1 MMTTRAAAVRR
12 FVDEFLAKGEEAN
25 TIRTI
30 WYQIKHQIQ
39 PWQKPGQTEAD
50 FSEAVT
56 ETIGAHLW
64 HLFIKG
70 DVDIYER
77 LDITSKAFEKR
88 DLPIIL
94 FCEKQ
99 LPDFD
104 FIADEIEGSVYLSS
118 GQIPNF
124 EIAQMARV
132 LRSESDVYLVTMTDY
147 DPAGREIGAN
157 FAKKLQMA
165 LDAFVY
171 GGTAVHHGPVVFDNP
186 LERYNTYE
194 LSARQQKKW
203 PDGPLGVEL
212 DTIPK
217 TERIEA
223 IRATLQTLL
232 PLAMFEGL
240 SVERARKNAFN
251 ARLET
256 SGEYARLK
264 EAVKAFK
271 DGMWAKVLALEYT
284 FDTKRF
290 EGYRKHEVEKMTEL
304 RSS

>member
-1 MMTTRAAAVRR
+1 MKSRAAAVRR
-12 FVDEFLAKGEEAN
+12 YVDEFLATGAEAN

-64 HLFIKG
+64 TLFIEG

-77 LDITSKAFEKR
+77 LDITSRALERR

-124 EIAQMARV
+124 EIAQMARA
-132 LRSESDVYLVTMTDY
+132 LQSEPDLYLVTMTDY
-147 DPAGREIGAN
+147 DPAGREISSN
-157 FAKKLQMA
+157 FAEKLQMA
-165 LDAFVY
+165 LDAFSHGDSV
-171 GGTAVHHGPVVFDNP
+171 VHHGPVIFEDP

-203 PDGPLGVEL
+203 EGTHGVEL

-217 TERIEA
+217 ADRIEA
-223 IRATLQTLL
+223 IRATLEKLL
-232 PLAMFEGL
+232 PLEMFEAL
-240 SVERARKNAFN
+240 SLERARTKEYTV
-251 ARLET
+251 RLDKSE
-256 SGEYARLK
+256 EYSHLK
-264 EAVKAFK
+264 QAVKAFK
-271 DGMWAKVLALEYT
+271 EGVWAKVLELDYT
-284 FDTKRF
+284 FDTDRF
-290 EGYRKHEVEKMTEL
+290 EVYRNHEVVKMTKITAL
-304 RSS
+304 

>member
-1 MMTTRAAAVRR
+1 MTSRAAAVRR
-12 FVDEFLAKGEEAN
+12 YVDEFLATGVEAN

-30 WYQIKHQIQ
+30 WYQIKHQMQ
-39 PWQKPGQTEAD
+39 SWQKPDQTEAD

-64 HLFIKG
+64 TLFIEG

-77 LDITSKAFEKR
+77 LDITSRALERR

-124 EIAQMARV
+124 EIAQMARA
-132 LRSESDVYLVTMTDY
+132 LQSEPDVYLVTMTDY
-147 DPAGREIGAN
+147 DPAGREISYN

-165 LDAFVY
+165 LDAFSHGDSV
-171 GGTAVHHGPVVFDNP
+171 VHHGPVTFEDP

-203 PDGPLGVEL
+203 ESTHGVEL

-217 TERIEA
+217 TDRIKA
-223 IRATLQTLL
+223 IRATLEKLL
-232 PLAMFEGL
+232 LLEMFEEL
-240 SVERARKNAFN
+240 SLERARTKEYTV
-251 ARLET
+251 RLDKSE
-256 SGEYARLK
+256 EYSHLK
-264 EAVKAFK
+264 QAVKMFK
-271 DGMWAKVLALEYT
+271 EEMWAKVLELDYT
-284 FDTKRF
+284 FDTDRF
-290 EGYRKHEVEKMTEL
+290 EVYRDHEVVKMTKITAL
-304 RSS
+304 

>member
-1 MMTTRAAAVRR
+1 MITRAAAVRQ
-12 FVDEFLAKGEEAN
+12 FVDAFLAAGEEAN

-30 WYQIKHQIQ
+30 WYKIKHEMQ
-39 PWQKPGQTEAD
+39 PWQKPEQTEAD

-56 ETIGAHLW
+56 ETIGAYLW
-64 HLFIKG
+64 SLFIEG

-77 LDITSKAFEKR
+77 LDITSKAFERR

-104 FIADEIEGSVYLSS
+104 FIAEEIEGSVYLSS

-132 LRSESDVYLVTMTDY
+132 LQSEPEVYLVTMTDF
-147 DPAGREIGAN
+147 DPAGREISGN
-157 FAKKLQMA
+157 FAQKLQMA
-165 LDAFVY
+165 LDAFTH
-171 GGTAVHHGPVVFDNP
+171 GGSRVHHGPVIFDHP

-194 LSARQQKKW
+194 LSPGQQKKW
-203 PDGPLGVEL
+203 DGTYGVEL

-217 TERIEA
+217 SERIDA
-223 IRATLQTLL
+223 IRRTLDTLL
-232 PLAMFEGL
+232 PLKMFEAL
-240 SVERARKNAFN
+240 SVERARKKAYN

-256 SGEYARLK
+256 SGEYARLNA
-264 EAVKAFK
+264 AVKAFK
-271 DGMWAKVLALEYT
+271 EGLWKRVVALDYT

-290 EGYRKHEVEKMTEL
+290 EVYRKHEVEKMTKIE
-304 RSS
+304 SS

>member
-1 MMTTRAAAVRR
+1 MTSRAAAVRR
-12 FVDEFLAKGEEAN
+12 YVDEFLATGVEAN

-30 WYQIKHQIQ
+30 WYQIKHQMQ

-64 HLFIKG
+64 SLFIEG

-77 LDITSKAFEKR
+77 LDITSKAFEQR

-94 FCEKQ
+94 FCEKR
-99 LPDFD
+99 LPDFN

-124 EIAQMARV
+124 EIAQMARA
-132 LRSESDVYLVTMTDY
+132 LQSEPDVYLVTMTDY
-147 DPAGREIGAN
+147 DPAGQEISYS

-165 LDAFVY
+165 LDAFNR
-171 GGTAVHHGPVVFDNP
+171 GGTVVHHGPVTFDEP

-203 PDGPLGVEL
+203 ESSHGVEL

-217 TERIEA
+217 ADRIEA
-223 IRATLQTLL
+223 IRTTLEKLL
-232 PLAMFEGL
+232 PLEMFKGVSL
-240 SVERARKNAFN
+240 DRARA
-251 ARLET
+251 E
-256 SGEYARLK
+256 EYTAWLDSSEEYSHLK
-264 EAVKAFK
+264 QAVKTFK
-271 DGMWAKVLALEYT
+271 DGAWAKVLELDYT
-284 FDTKRF
+284 FDTERF
-290 EGYRKHEVEKMTEL
+290 EVYRNHEVVKMTEIASL
-304 RSS
+304 

>member
-1 MMTTRAAAVRR
+1 MTSRAAAVRR
-12 FVDEFLAKGEEAN
+12 YVDEFLATGVEAN

-30 WYQIKHQIQ
+30 WYQIKHQMQ

-64 HLFIKG
+64 SLFIEG

-77 LDITSKAFEKR
+77 LDITSKAFEQR

-94 FCEKQ
+94 FCEKR
-99 LPDFD
+99 LPDFN

-124 EIAQMARV
+124 EIAQMARA
-132 LRSESDVYLVTMTDY
+132 LQSEPDVYLVTMTDY
-147 DPAGREIGAN
+147 DPAGQEISYS

-165 LDAFVY
+165 LDAFNR
-171 GGTAVHHGPVVFDNP
+171 GGTVVHHGPVTFDEP

-203 PDGPLGVEL
+203 ESSHGVEL

-217 TERIEA
+217 ADRIEA
-223 IRATLQTLL
+223 IRTTLEKLL
-232 PLAMFEGL
+232 PLEMFKGVSL
-240 SVERARKNAFN
+240 DRARA
-251 ARLET
+251 E
-256 SGEYARLK
+256 EYTAWLDNSEEYSHLK
-264 EAVKAFK
+264 QAVKTFK
-271 DGMWAKVLALEYT
+271 DGAWAKVLELDYT
-284 FDTKRF
+284 FDTERF
-290 EGYRKHEVEKMTEL
+290 EVYRNHEVVKMTEIASL
-304 RSS
+304 

>member
-1 MMTTRAAAVRR
+1 MTSRAAAVRR
-12 FVDEFLAKGEEAN
+12 YVDEFLATGEEAN

-30 WYQIKHQIQ
+30 WYQIKHQMQ

-64 HLFIKG
+64 TLFIEG

-77 LDITSKAFEKR
+77 LDITSRALERR

-124 EIAQMARV
+124 EIAQMARA
-132 LRSESDVYLVTMTDY
+132 LQSEPDVYLVTMTDY
-147 DPAGREIGAN
+147 DPAGREISSN

-165 LDAFVY
+165 LDAFSHGESV
-171 GGTAVHHGPVVFDNP
+171 VHHGSVIFEDP

-203 PDGPLGVEL
+203 ESTHGVEL

-217 TERIEA
+217 TDRIEA
-223 IRATLQTLL
+223 IRATLEKLL
-232 PLAMFEGL
+232 PLEMFEEL
-240 SVERARKNAFN
+240 SLERARAKEYTV
-251 ARLET
+251 RLDSSE
-256 SGEYARLK
+256 EYSHLK
-264 EAVKAFK
+264 QAVKMFK
-271 DGMWAKVLALEYT
+271 EDMWAKVLELDYT
-284 FDTKRF
+284 FDTDRF
-290 EGYRKHEVEKMTEL
+290 EVYRDHEVVKMTKITAL
-304 RSS
+304 

>member
-1 MMTTRAAAVRR
+1 MTRAAAVRK
-12 FVDEFLAKGEEAN
+12 FTDEFLETGDEAN

-30 WYQIKHQIQ
+30 WYQIKHRMK

-64 HLFIKG
+64 SLFLEG
-70 DVDIYER
+70 DADIYER
-77 LDITSKAFEKR
+77 LDITSKAFERR

-132 LRSESDVYLVTMTDY
+132 LQSEPDVYLVTMTDF
-147 DPAGREIGAN
+147 DPAGREISSS
-157 FAKKLQMA
+157 FASKLQTA
-165 LDAFVY
+165 LDAFKR
-171 GGTAVHHGPVVFDNP
+171 GGPKVHHGPVVFDNP

-194 LSARQQKKW
+194 LSPEQRKKW
-203 PDGPLGVEL
+203 DGAYGVEL

-217 TERIEA
+217 ADRIDA
-223 IRATLQTLL
+223 VRQTLKTLL
-232 PLAMFEGL
+232 PLEMFENL
-240 SVERARKNAFN
+240 SVERAREKEYQ
-251 ARLET
+251 ARLEA
-256 SGEYARLK
+256 SGEFIRLK
-264 EAVKAFK
+264 EAVKTFK
-271 DGMWAKVLALEYT
+271 EGMWKRVVALDYT

-290 EGYRKHEVEKMTEL
+290 EVYRKHEVEKMTEIN
-304 RSS
+304 SS

>member
-1 MMTTRAAAVRR
+1 MTRAAAVRR
-12 FVDEFLAKGEEAN
+12 FVDEFLATGQEAN

-30 WYQIKHQIQ
+30 WYQIKHQMQ
-39 PWQKPGQTEAD
+39 PWQKPGQTEAE

-64 HLFIKG
+64 SLFIGG
-70 DVDIYER
+70 DVEIYER

-104 FIADEIEGSVYLSS
+104 FIAEEIEGSVFLSS

-124 EIAQMARV
+124 EIAQMART
-132 LRSESDVYLVTMTDY
+132 LRSEPDVYLVTMTDY
-147 DPAGREIGAN
+147 DPAGREIGSS
-157 FAKKLQMA
+157 FAQKLQMA
-165 LDAFVY
+165 LDAFSQ
-171 GGTAVHHGPVVFDNP
+171 GSSAVHYGPVVFENP

-194 LSARQQKKW
+194 LSAGQQKRW
-203 PDGPLGVEL
+203 EEGPLGVEL

-217 TERIEA
+217 AERVEA
-223 IRATLQTLL
+223 IRAALGTLL
-232 PLAMFEGL
+232 PLGMFEGL
-240 SVERARKNAFN
+240 SVERARKHAFD

-256 SGEYARLK
+256 SEEYAHLK
-264 EAVKAFK
+264 EAVKVFK
-271 DGMWAKVLALEYT
+271 EGMWSEVLALDYS

-290 EGYRKHEVEKMTEL
+290 ELYRRHEVEKMTAIVS
-304 RSS
+304 R

>member
-1 MMTTRAAAVRR
+1 MPTRAAAVRR
-12 FVDEFLAKGEEAN
+12 YVDEFLATGVEAN

-30 WYQIKHQIQ
+30 WYQIKHQMQ

-64 HLFIKG
+64 TLFIEG

-77 LDITSKAFEKR
+77 LDITSKAFEQR

-118 GQIPNF
+118 GQIPSF
-124 EIAQMARV
+124 EIAQMARA
-132 LRSESDVYLVTMTDY
+132 LHSEPNVYLVTMTDY
-147 DPAGREIGAN
+147 DPAGQEISHS
-157 FAKKLQMA
+157 FAEKLQTA
-165 LDAFVY
+165 LDAFNR
-171 GGTAVHHGPVVFDNP
+171 GGTVLHHGPVAFEKP

-194 LSARQQKKW
+194 LSDKQKKKW
-203 PDGPLGVEL
+203 ATPYGVEL

-217 TERIEA
+217 AERIEA
-223 IRATLQTLL
+223 IRAALEKLL
-232 PLAMFEGL
+232 PLEMFEGVSL
-240 SVERARKNAFN
+240 ERAR
-251 ARLET
+251 AR
-256 SGEYARLK
+256 EYTAWLDSSEEYSRLK
-264 EAVKAFK
+264 QAVKSFK
-271 DGMWAKVLALEYT
+271 EGVWAKVLELDYT
-284 FDTKRF
+284 FDTDRF
-290 EGYRKHEVEKMTEL
+290 EVYRDHEVEKMTEIAPL
-304 RSS
+304 

>member
-1 MMTTRAAAVRR
+1 MRSRAAAVRR
-12 FVDEFLAKGEEAN
+12 YVDEFLATGAEAN

-56 ETIGAHLW
+56 ETIGAYLW
-64 HLFIKG
+64 TLFIEG

-77 LDITSKAFEKR
+77 LDITSKAFEQR

-94 FCEKQ
+94 FCEKR
-99 LPDFD
+99 LPDFG

-118 GQIPNF
+118 GQIPSF
-124 EIAQMARV
+124 EIAQMARA
-132 LRSESDVYLVTMTDY
+132 LHSEPNVYLVTMTDY
-147 DPAGREIGAN
+147 DPAGQEISDS

-165 LDAFVY
+165 LDAFNP
-171 GGTAVHHGPVVFDNP
+171 GGTAVHHGPVTFEEP

-194 LSARQQKKW
+194 LSSRQQKKW
-203 PDGPLGVEL
+203 RNGTYGVEL

-217 TERIEA
+217 PERIEA
-223 IRATLQTLL
+223 IRATLEKLL

-240 SVERARKNAFN
+240 SLERARAEEYT
-251 ARLET
+251 ARLDSSE
-256 SGEYARLK
+256 EYSQLK
-264 EAVKAFK
+264 QAVKTFK
-271 DGMWAKVLALEYT
+271 EGVWRKVLELDYT
-284 FDTKRF
+284 FDTGRF
-290 EGYRKHEVEKMTEL
+290 EVYQKHEVVKMTQITPL
-304 RSS
+304 

>member
-1 MMTTRAAAVRR
+1 MTSRAAAVRR
-12 FVDEFLAKGEEAN
+12 YVDEFLATGVEAN

-30 WYQIKHQIQ
+30 WYQIKHQMQ

-64 HLFIKG
+64 SLFIEG

-77 LDITSKAFEKR
+77 LDITSKAFEQR

-94 FCEKQ
+94 FCEKR
-99 LPDFD
+99 LPDFN

-124 EIAQMARV
+124 EIAQMARA
-132 LRSESDVYLVTMTDY
+132 LQSEPDVYLVTMTDY
-147 DPAGREIGAN
+147 DPAGQEISYS

-165 LDAFVY
+165 LDAFNR
-171 GGTAVHHGPVVFDNP
+171 GGTVVHHGPVTFDEP

-203 PDGPLGVEL
+203 ESSHGVEL

-217 TERIEA
+217 ADRIEA
-223 IRATLQTLL
+223 IRTTLEKLL
-232 PLAMFEGL
+232 PLEMFKGVSL
-240 SVERARKNAFN
+240 DRARA
-251 ARLET
+251 E
-256 SGEYARLK
+256 EYTAWLDNSEEYSHLK
-264 EAVKAFK
+264 QAVKTFK
-271 DGMWAKVLALEYT
+271 DGAWAKVLELDYT
-284 FDTKRF
+284 FDTDRF
-290 EGYRKHEVEKMTEL
+290 EVYRNHEVVKMTEIASL
-304 RSS
+304 

>member
-1 MMTTRAAAVRR
+1 MTSRAAAVRR
-12 FVDEFLAKGEEAN
+12 YVDEFLATGVEAN

-64 HLFIKG
+64 TLFIEG

-77 LDITSKAFEKR
+77 LDITSKALEQR

-94 FCEKQ
+94 FCEKR
-99 LPDFD
+99 LPDFG

-118 GQIPNF
+118 GQIPSF
-124 EIAQMARV
+124 EIAQMARA
-132 LRSESDVYLVTMTDY
+132 LQSEPDVYLVTMTDY
-147 DPAGREIGAN
+147 DPAGQEISDS

-165 LDAFVY
+165 LDAFNR
-171 GGTAVHHGPVVFDNP
+171 GGTVVHHGPVAFEAP

-194 LSARQQKKW
+194 LSAQQKRKW
-203 PDGPLGVEL
+203 ESPYGVEL

-217 TERIEA
+217 PDRIEA
-223 IRATLQTLL
+223 IRAALEKLL

-240 SVERARKNAFN
+240 SLERARAK
-251 ARLET
+251 
-256 SGEYARLK
+256 EYTAWLDSSEEYSQLK
-264 EAVKAFK
+264 QAVKTFK
-271 DGMWAKVLALEYT
+271 ESVWAKVLELDYT
-284 FDTKRF
+284 FDTDRF
-290 EGYRKHEVEKMTEL
+290 EVYRNHEVVKMTKIASL
-304 RSS
+304 

>member
-1 MMTTRAAAVRR
+1 MISRAAAVRR
-12 FVDEFLAKGEEAN
+12 YVDEFLAVGVEAN

-39 PWQKPGQTEAD
+39 PWQKPDQTEAD

-64 HLFIKG
+64 TLFIEG

-77 LDITSKAFEKR
+77 LDITSKALERR

-124 EIAQMARV
+124 EIAQMARA
-132 LRSESDVYLVTMTDY
+132 LQSGPDVYLVTMTDY
-147 DPAGREIGAN
+147 DPAGQEISYN

-165 LDAFVY
+165 LDAFSHR
-171 GGTAVHHGPVVFDNP
+171 GTVVHHGPVTFEDP

-194 LSARQQKKW
+194 LSVKQQKKW
-203 PDGPLGVEL
+203 EGTHGVEL

-217 TERIEA
+217 TDRIEA
-223 IRATLQTLL
+223 IRATLEKLL
-232 PLAMFEGL
+232 PLEIFEEL
-240 SVERARKNAFN
+240 SLDRARAK
-251 ARLET
+251 
-256 SGEYARLK
+256 EYTAWLDKSEEYSHLK
-264 EAVKAFK
+264 QAVKAFK
-271 DGMWAKVLALEYT
+271 EGVWANVLELDYT
-284 FDTKRF
+284 FDTDRF
-290 EGYRKHEVEKMTEL
+290 EVYRNHEVVKMTKITAM
-304 RSS
+304 

>member
-1 MMTTRAAAVRR
+1 MMTRAAAVRQ
-12 FVDEFLAKGEEAN
+12 FVDEFLETGQEAN

-30 WYQIKHQIQ
+30 WYQIKHRMQ
-39 PWQKPGQTEAD
+39 PWQKPGQTEAE

-64 HLFIKG
+64 HLFIGG

-104 FIADEIEGSVYLSS
+104 FIAEEIEGSVYLSS

-124 EIAQMARV
+124 EIAQMART
-132 LRSESDVYLVTMTDY
+132 LQSEPGVYLVTMTDY
-147 DPAGREIGAN
+147 DPAGREIGSG

-165 LDAFVY
+165 LDAFSH
-171 GGTAVHHGPVVFDNP
+171 GASTLHHGPVVFDDP

-194 LSARQQKKW
+194 LSPNQQKRW
-203 PDGPLGVEL
+203 EEGPLGVEL

-217 TERIEA
+217 AERIEA
-223 IRATLQTLL
+223 IRAALKTLL
-232 PLAMFEGL
+232 PLGMFEGL
-240 SVERARKNAFN
+240 SVERARKNALD

-256 SGEYARLK
+256 SEEYARLK
-264 EAVKAFK
+264 EAVKTFK
-271 DGMWAKVLALEYT
+271 EGMWSEVLALDYS

-290 EGYRKHEVEKMTEL
+290 EVYRRHEVEKMTKIAS
-304 RSS
+304 R

>member
-1 MMTTRAAAVRR
+1 MTSRAAAIRR
-12 FVDEFLAKGEEAN
+12 YVDEFLATGVEAN

-39 PWQKPGQTEAD
+39 PWQKPDQTEAD

-64 HLFIKG
+64 TLFIEG

-77 LDITSKAFEKR
+77 LDITSRALERR

-124 EIAQMARV
+124 EIAQMARA
-132 LRSESDVYLVTMTDY
+132 LQSEPDVYLVTMTDY
-147 DPAGREIGAN
+147 DPAGREISYN

-165 LDAFVY
+165 LDAFSHGDSV
-171 GGTAVHHGPVVFDNP
+171 VHHGPVTFEDP

-203 PDGPLGVEL
+203 ESTHGVEL

-217 TERIEA
+217 TDRIKA
-223 IRATLQTLL
+223 IRATLEKLL
-232 PLAMFEGL
+232 PLEMFEEL
-240 SVERARKNAFN
+240 SLERARTKEYTV
-251 ARLET
+251 RLDKSE
-256 SGEYARLK
+256 EYSHLK
-264 EAVKAFK
+264 QAVKMFK
-271 DGMWAKVLALEYT
+271 EEMWAKVLELDYT
-284 FDTKRF
+284 FDTDRF
-290 EGYRKHEVEKMTEL
+290 EVYRDHEVVKMTKITAL
-304 RSS
+304 

>member
-1 MMTTRAAAVRR
+1 MTSRAAAVRR
-12 FVDEFLAKGEEAN
+12 YVDEFLATGVEAN

-30 WYQIKHQIQ
+30 WYQIKHQMQ

-64 HLFIKG
+64 SLFIEG

-77 LDITSKAFEKR
+77 LDITSKAFEQR

-94 FCEKQ
+94 FCEKR
-99 LPDFD
+99 LPDFN

-124 EIAQMARV
+124 EIAQMARA
-132 LRSESDVYLVTMTDY
+132 LQSEPDVYLVTMTDY
-147 DPAGREIGAN
+147 DPAGQEISYS

-165 LDAFVY
+165 LDAFNR
-171 GGTAVHHGPVVFDNP
+171 GGTVVHHGPVTFDEP

-203 PDGPLGVEL
+203 ESSHGVEL

-217 TERIEA
+217 ADRIEA
-223 IRATLQTLL
+223 IRTTLEKLL
-232 PLAMFEGL
+232 PLEMFKGVSL
-240 SVERARKNAFN
+240 DRARA
-251 ARLET
+251 E
-256 SGEYARLK
+256 EYTAWLDSSEEYSHLK
-264 EAVKAFK
+264 QAVKTFK
-271 DGMWAKVLALEYT
+271 DGAWAKVLELDYT
-284 FDTKRF
+284 FDTDRF
-290 EGYRKHEVEKMTEL
+290 EVYRNHEVVKMTEIASL
-304 RSS
+304 

>member
-1 MMTTRAAAVRR
+1 MTSRAAAVRQY
-12 FVDEFLAKGEEAN
+12 VDEFLATGAEAN

-30 WYQIKHQIQ
+30 WYQIKHQMQ
-39 PWQKPGQTEAD
+39 PWQKPDQTEAD

-64 HLFIKG
+64 SLFIEG

-77 LDITSKAFEKR
+77 LDITSKALERR

-118 GQIPNF
+118 GQIPSF
-124 EIAQMARV
+124 EIAQIARA
-132 LRSESDVYLVTMTDY
+132 LQSEPDVYLVTMTDY
-147 DPAGREIGAN
+147 DPAGQEISDN

-165 LDAFVY
+165 LDAFNHGATV
-171 GGTAVHHGPVVFDNP
+171 VHHGPVTFEEP
-186 LERYNTYE
+186 FERYNTYE
-194 LSARQQKKW
+194 LSDKQKKKW
-203 PDGPLGVEL
+203 ESPYGVEL

-217 TERIEA
+217 SDRIEA
-223 IRATLQTLL
+223 IRATLEKLL

-240 SVERARKNAFN
+240 SLERARAK
-251 ARLET
+251 
-256 SGEYARLK
+256 EYSAWLDSSEEYSQLK
-264 EAVKAFK
+264 QAVKTFK
-271 DGMWAKVLALEYT
+271 EGVWAKVLELDYT
-284 FDTKRF
+284 FDTGRF
-290 EGYRKHEVEKMTEL
+290 EVYRNHEVVKMTKIAPL
-304 RSS
+304 